1 MSLNDVLLP
10 KHVSDSCYA
19 TLTQI
24 YIDIFQVT
32 QSSNSSLSNRYQK
45 RMTTEQ
51 KAILFNRS
59 EKLNRVVDL
68 HKSS

>member
-10 KHVSDSCYA
+10 KYVSDSCYA

-45 RMTTEQ
+45 RMKTEQ
-51 KAILFNRS
+51 KVVLFDRS
-59 EKLNRVVDL
+59 EKLNDVADL